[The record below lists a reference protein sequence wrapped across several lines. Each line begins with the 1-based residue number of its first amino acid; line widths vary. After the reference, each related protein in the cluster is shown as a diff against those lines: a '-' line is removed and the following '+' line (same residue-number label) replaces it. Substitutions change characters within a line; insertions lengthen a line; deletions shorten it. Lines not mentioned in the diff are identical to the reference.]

1 MPRRTSS
8 VPALLVTT
16 LILVPGARHLVA
28 QEGVPPAPPEVIRQV
43 DSIFSRWDSQALPGC
58 AVGVSSHE
66 QTVLARAYGMADLE
80 WGIPNSPETIF
91 EGGSLSKQFTSAA
104 IVLLA
109 LEGDLSL
116 DDDVR
121 TYIPELPDYGETIT
135 IRRLM
140 NHTSGLRDWG
150 SVAALTGWGR
160 EQKSHDHGD
169 VLDILSRQTALN
181 YPPGDRYS
189 YTNSGYN
196 LLAMIVDRV
205 SGMPFAQFSEERI
218 FGPLG
223 LAHTQWRDDY
233 RRLVPGR
240 STAYEVL
247 RDGRVRINRPI
258 EFVHGNGGI
267 LTTVGDLL
275 IWDAAATDGRGLGG
289 QAFVDMMEEQGVL
302 NDGSRIVYASGIR
315 LWTMGNLRVVSHT
328 GSTAGYR
335 AFLGRFPDQGLR
347 VAMLCN
353 ASNAPTRP
361 SGTAV
366 ALAFLADEV
375 RLPQRVASVNVPEAE
390 LDRLTGLYRERLTGE
405 TREITLR
412 RGTLWAGQ
420 RQELA
425 ALSDREFT
433 PAETAL
439 SPGAETVRFV
449 FDASGGTRPTLRVHS
464 WETIEE
470 VWDPVERVTPTADRL
485 ASYVGSYYSPD
496 AAVTFVVSME
506 GGALTL
512 FRGPDETWQMV
523 PTYEDGFRAGGMT
536 LRFHGEDG
544 GVTGFSLSVERVY
557 DMRFERV
564 AG

>member
-104 IVLLA
+104 VVLLA
-109 LEGDLSL
+109 LDGDLSL

-390 LDRLTGLYRERLTGE
+390 LDRLTGLSANVSPA
-405 TREITLR
+405 R
-412 RGTLWAGQ
+412 RGRSPCG
-420 RQELA
+420 A
-425 ALSDREFT
+425 AHCGR
-433 PAETAL
+433 
-439 SPGAETVRFV
+439 
-449 FDASGGTRPTLRVHS
+449 ASGRNWPHCPTGSSLRPRPPCHPVPRRCASCSMPRAARGPRFASTPGKRSRRSGTRWSVSLPPPIGSRRMSGPT
-464 WETIEE
+464 TA
-470 VWDPVERVTPTADRL
+470 PTR
-485 ASYVGSYYSPD
+485 P
-496 AAVTFVVSME
+496 
-506 GGALTL
+506 
-512 FRGPDETWQMV
+512 
-523 PTYEDGFRAGGMT
+523 
-536 LRFHGEDG
+536 
-544 GVTGFSLSVERVY
+544 
-557 DMRFERV
+557 
-564 AG
+564 